1 MTGRLRVDRRQL
13 VRHVSCE
20 PEVMVEK
27 RHTIKSIADRAGV
40 ATATVARVLHNNGY
54 VAEAT
59 RQKVLKAVAETDYR
73 INHIARSLKRNRS
86 NVVGHILKST
96 MPNPFYVAVARGVEA
111 YCRENGY
118 TALTY
123 NVEGDLE
130 AERNAVETFL
140 NWRVDA
146 IIFTTPTA
154 AQNVELAL
162 NSRKPVVQVERPQT
176 DRSDRITVDNYHGAR
191 AAMQHLLELGHRRIG
206 FVGPEPDPA
215 VTPLAKYV
223 ELERYGAFRDI
234 LLDAGL
240 FDEDLVFVGR
250 SYSLEELEAR
260 QVPLSD
266 GYRALQTWWSTSK
279 PPTAVFASSDFL
291 AAGVLQ
297 AAGALG
303 LKVPDDLS
311 VIGFDDTLSTFLSPL
326 LTSVRL
332 PAYELGRAA
341 ARLAIDRLGGEGG
354 TAPVEQ
360 KLAATLVQRAS
371 VGPARRG

>member
-1 MTGRLRVDRRQL
+1 VTKQA
-13 VRHVSCE
+13 
-20 PEVMVEK
+20 
-27 RHTIKSIADRAGV
+27 HTIKSIAERAGV

-54 VAEAT
+54 VAAAT
-59 RQKVLKAVAETDYR
+59 RERVLKAVAETDYR

-86 NVVGHILKST
+86 NIVGHILKT
-96 MPNPFYVAVARGVEA
+96 TTPNPFYVTVARGVEA

-154 AQNVELAL
+154 AQNVELAAK
-162 NSRKPVVQVERPQT
+162 SGKPAIQVERPQT
-176 DRSDRITVDNYHGAR
+176 NRGARITVDNYSGAR
-191 AAMQHLLELGHRRIG
+191 AAMRHLLELGHRRIG
-206 FVGPEPDPA
+206 FVGPQPDPA
-215 VTPLAKYV
+215 ITPLAQYV
-223 ELERYGAFRDI
+223 ELERYGAFRDA
-234 LLDAGL
+234 LLEAGS
-240 FDEDLVFVGR
+240 FDENLVVVGR
-250 SYSLEELEAR
+250 SYSLEELDAV

-266 GYRALQTWWSTSK
+266 GYRALKEWTAAGRR
-279 PPTAVFASSDFL
+279 PTAIFASSDFL

-303 LKVPDDLS
+303 LKVPGDLS
-311 VIGFDDTLSTFLSPL
+311 VVGFDDTLATFLSPL

-341 ARLAIDRLGGEGG
+341 ARLAISQLSEAAAGS
-354 TAPVEQ
+354 PVEQ
-360 KLAATLVQRAS
+360 ILPATLIRRAS
-371 VGPARRG
+371 VGPVPGA